1 MDFIAITVANLIWI
15 IYSLTEGVKDGLF
28 SHYKNTSRRKC
39 ELDSKTLFTLQ
50 RGLVLLSTAGLLV
63 WTIGWISIPFII
75 GQLFMY
81 KYFHKISYEI
91 TVKKVESKQEE
102 KEITITNIEKVKE
115 KSPMFMGIM
124 IQVFSYIFL
133 I

>member
-50 RGLVLLSTAGLLV
+50 RGLVLLSTGGLLV
-63 WTIGWISIPFII
+63 WTLGWISIPFII
-75 GQLFMY
+75 GQFFMY

-91 TVKKVESKQEE
+91 TIKKVESKQEE
-102 KEITITNIEKVKE
+102 KEITITNIEKVRE
-115 KSPMFMGIM
+115 KSPVFMGIM
-124 IQVFSYIFL
+124 IQIFSYIFL